1 MKVFLRDTLNGW
13 YYKGPSRWSPRQ
25 PEALDLGRL
34 AWAVEMVFQQHLEHV
49 EILLCYDDPR
59 YNVVLPIDR
68 LQRKP
73 HGADADLE
81 GEPFVEGDE
90 SSKRRPRK
98 KPSL

>member
-1 MKVFLRDTLNGW
+1 VKVFLRDTLNGW
-13 YYKGPSRWSPRQ
+13 YYKAPSRWTPRQ

-73 HGADADLE
+73 AEAPDLE
-81 GEPFVEGDE
+81 DHPLVKDE
-90 SSKRRPRK
+90 KSPETPSRK
-98 KPSL
+98 KSPQ

>member
-1 MKVFLRDTLNGW
+1 VKVFLRDTLNGW
-13 YYKGPSRWSPRQ
+13 FFKGPSRWTPRQ

-68 LQRKP
+68 LQRMP
-73 HGADADLE
+73 HRANSDLQDQ
-81 GEPFVEGDE
+81 PLVEDE
-90 SSKRRPRK
+90 KSQEKRSGKKSS
-98 KPSL
+98 L

>member
-13 YYKGPSRWSPRQ
+13 FFKGPSRWTPRQ

-73 HGADADLE
+73 HGANSGLEDPPVVE
-81 GEPFVEGDE
+81 GEGVQEKL
-90 SSKRRPRK
+90 SRK
-98 KPSL
+98 KASL